1 MEMRNFRSFIN
12 NHIDEAV
19 ALPPKLHRL
28 LRLGLTSKD
37 DLETMRRALR
47 SGHDKAMLSPRLRK
61 QLSTLLSKF
70 IDAVEDDNE
79 IFRRMRNRIQ
89 KGKR

>member
-1 MEMRNFRSFIN
+1 MNNFRKFIN
-12 NHIDEAV
+12 TDIDESV
-19 ALPPKLHRL
+19 KLPPKLHRL
-28 LRLGLTSKD
+28 LRMGLSNKE

-47 SGHDKAMLSPRLRK
+47 SGHDKAMRSPRLRK
-61 QLSTLLSKF
+61 QLSGLLNKF

-89 KGKR
+89 KGKTQ

>member
-1 MEMRNFRSFIN
+1 
-12 NHIDEAV
+12 
-19 ALPPKLHRL
+19 
-28 LRLGLTSKD
+28 
-37 DLETMRRALR
+37 MRRALR

-61 QLSTLLSKF
+61 QLSQLLNKF

-89 KGKR
+89 KGKTQ

>member
-1 MEMRNFRSFIN
+1 
-12 NHIDEAV
+12 
-19 ALPPKLHRL
+19 
-28 LRLGLTSKD
+28 
-37 DLETMRRALR
+37 MRRALR

-61 QLSTLLSKF
+61 QLSGLLSKF

-89 KGKR
+89 KGKTQ

>member
-1 MEMRNFRSFIN
+1 MRNFRDFIN
-12 NHIDEAV
+12 NSIDEQV

-28 LRLGLTSKD
+28 LRLGLSSKE

-61 QLSTLLSKF
+61 QLSMLLSQF

-89 KGKR
+89 KGKK

>member
-1 MEMRNFRSFIN
+1 MNNFRNFIN
-12 NHIDEAV
+12 NDIEESV

-28 LRLGLTSKD
+28 LRMGLSNKK

-47 SGHDKAMLSPRLRK
+47 TGHDKAMLSPRLRK
-61 QLSTLLSKF
+61 QLSQLLNKF

-89 KGKR
+89 KGKTQ